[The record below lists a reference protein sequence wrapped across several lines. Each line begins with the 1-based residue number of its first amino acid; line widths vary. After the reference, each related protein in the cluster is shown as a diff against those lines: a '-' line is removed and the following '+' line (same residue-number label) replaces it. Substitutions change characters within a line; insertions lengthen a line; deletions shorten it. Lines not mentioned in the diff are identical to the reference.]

1 MKNDNGT
8 RRILLWSVVGLGVFG
23 PSVARAQS
31 SPALAPSV
39 ALTVP
44 WLLPGEPS
52 GTIRLSPGLADAS
65 RLSFQGGSPHQIGGG
80 FASCV
85 TLERPAGS
93 AVRRFTSAQFSPA
106 LVLQGFSGA
115 SCLVRVKND
124 AWNDLTDELH
134 GGSAL
139 RVAVRKPWIGFGEA
153 AW

>member
-31 SPALAPSV
+31 SPASAPSV

-52 GTIRLSPGLADAS
+52 GTIRLSPGVADAS

-80 FASCV
+80 FASV
-85 TLERPAGS
+85 ERATQSP
-93 AVRRFTSAQFSPA
+93 RFPGASWA
-106 LVLQGFSGA
+106 VLQRA
-115 SCLVRVKND
+115 AL
-124 AWNDLTDELH
+124 
-134 GGSAL
+134 L
-139 RVAVRKPWIGFGEA
+139 RVREPANK
-153 AW
+153 

>member
-23 PSVARAQS
+23 ASVARAQS

-39 ALTVP
+39 TLTVP
-44 WLLPGEPS
+44 WLLPGEPT
-52 GTIRLSPGLADAS
+52 GTVGLSPGLAAAS
-65 RLSFQGGSPHQIGGG
+65 RLSFQGGIPHQIGGG

-85 TLERPAGS
+85 SLEHPAGS
-93 AVRRFTSAQFSPA
+93 AVHRFASAQPSPS

-124 AWNDLTDELH
+124 AWIDLTDELH
-134 GGSAL
+134 MGSAL